1 MSQDYHD
8 YQKHLGQNRPDGNSA
23 YQGYQADY
31 ANQPSYNY
39 RDQSFYPTP
48 EALPAITTSRRRFH
62 MLRRL
67 IQIGFVLLPFV
78 GSWILASHYAA
89 TYNTYQKGSCTISSK
104 DVNEVDNRDK
114 HGHITS
120 RNYYPRLYYVVTAID
135 EKQTSAIG
143 YDGPTARSYSSH
155 GEAQTVVDQYKIGQK
170 VPCWYN
176 PVALEKAFIVF
187 YGFTSW
193 DWVWIS
199 FWGFCGFGAFA
210 LSIYLLCDWMVWRLL
225 ALRKRGVVTQ
235 GRVIELK
242 RRRHR
247 RGVSWNYIINFRA
260 LEEPDRT
267 RKVTKGSTIGD
278 LRVVGTLLP
287 VCYDPLFPRYRC
299 DGEWP
304 TLTGPIV
311 WGMTIIVLTF
321 IGLVIL
327 YIVWLI
333 P

>member
-8 YQKHLGQNRPDGNSA
+8 YQRHLKQNRPDSNSA
-23 YQGYQADY
+23 YQGHQPEH

-48 EALPAITTSRRRFH
+48 ETLPAITTSRWRFH
-62 MLRRL
+62 ILRRL

-78 GSWILASHYAA
+78 GSWILANHYAA
-89 TYNTYQKGSCTISSK
+89 TYNTYQKGSCTVSSK
-104 DVNEVDNRDK
+104 DVKEVDNRDK
-114 HGHITS
+114 QRHITS
-120 RNYYPRLYYVVTAID
+120 RDYYPRLYYVVHAIN
-135 EKQTSAIG
+135 EKQASAVG
-143 YDGPTARSYSSH
+143 YDGPVARSYSSY
-155 GEAQTVVDQYKIGQK
+155 GEAKTVVDQYEIGQK

-176 PVALEKAFIVF
+176 PAVLEKAFIVF
-187 YGFTSW
+187 YGFTPL
-193 DWVWIS
+193 DWLQVF
-199 FWGFCGFGAFA
+199 FWGICGFGAFA
-210 LSIYLLCDWMVWRLL
+210 LGIYLLFDWMVCRLL

-235 GRVIELK
+235 GRVIEVK

-247 RGVSWNYIINFRA
+247 SGWDYIINFRA

-267 RKVTKGSTIGD
+267 RKVTQVSAIGD

-311 WGMTIIVLTF
+311 WGVTSVVLTF
-321 IGLVIL
+321 IGIVIL